1 MILDPENQYI
11 QAINSQITLVGA
23 TVLEIGCGE
32 GRITRDMAKYA
43 SRIVATDLNPA
54 ALEQAKKINSAKNIG
69 FLFSSDGAPGF
80 PENSFDIVIYTLS
93 LHHIPKNK
101 MVDNLCYSGSLL
113 KKGGKIVVVE
123 PGDGGSFM
131 ELKKRFGIGSGD
143 ESQERLDAI
152 AAMQNLEGWA
162 LAPAHHF
169 EVAFQFSDVSDFFR
183 NKMPNGSKMPAEKL
197 AELKKSLKK
206 YSTDRGII
214 LTSARRLDILTHN
227 VF

>member
-1 MILDPENQYI
+1 MILDPDNQYI
-11 QAINSQITLVGA
+11 QAINSQISLAGA
-23 TVLEIGCGE
+23 TVLEIGCGG

-43 SRIVATDLNPA
+43 TRIVATDLNLA
-54 ALEQAKKINSAKNIG
+54 ALEQAKKNTTAKNIE
-69 FLFSSDGAPGF
+69 FLYSSDGIPDI

-101 MVDNLCYSGSLL
+101 MVENLCHSGSLL

-131 ELKKRFGIGSGD
+131 ELKKRFGVGSGD

-152 AAMQNLEGWA
+152 AAMQSLEGWT
-162 LAPAHHF
+162 LVSAHHF
-169 EVAFQFSDVSDFFR
+169 EVAFQFSDENDFFQ
-183 NKMPNGSKMPAEKL
+183 NKLPNDSKMTIDEIS
-197 AELKKSLKK
+197 ELKKYLKK
-206 YSTDRGII
+206 CSTDRGII
-214 LTSARRLDILTHN
+214 LTSARCLNLLIHN

>member
-1 MILDPENQYI
+1 MILDPDNQYI
-11 QAINSQITLVGA
+11 QAINSQISLAGA

-54 ALEQAKKINSAKNIG
+54 ALEQARKTITAKNIE
-69 FLFSSDGAPGF
+69 FLYSSNGIPDI

-101 MVDNLCYSGSLL
+101 MVDNLCCSGGLL

-131 ELKKRFGIGSGD
+131 ELKKRFAIGSGD

-152 AAMQNLEGWA
+152 AAMQNLVGWT

-169 EVAFQFSDVSDFFR
+169 EVTFQFSDESDFFS

-214 LTSARRLDILTHN
+214 LTSARRLNLLTHKIS
-227 VF
+227 